1 MGTPG
6 VNSFGQGLNQDNSRS
21 KYSPQNYY
29 YLLNGKI
36 VTESGLSSGSATN
49 KKGNSISFSIP
60 ATMPVY
66 EILVPEDYSGTSS
79 ILVTISTGSVTIPI
93 TGQSSETIYNEIYN
107 DATIQTYITAGYINV
122 FLNADRIVIVG
133 LDDLVSVI
141 LNYGGLT
148 FNTIATSFTNL
159 EICGWENLENKLIV
173 FTTNETSDSPTNAPG
188 QIWELEYNEETEEI
202 IGIVGGLLVPS
213 VHLKYNNKLNLSM
226 SNRVGKIIGRYEN
239 SKIRRV
245 YWTDNYNLLRTFNLA
260 DTDGLALPPT
270 ELDIRSDVNLSVP
283 IIESIG
289 VGNITIGCTVQY
301 GYRLKSIGGAD
312 TIISPLSPPT
322 PLGGDPNAN
331 YEDFKGSAYNQ
342 GNARSVT
349 YRIKNL
355 DTSYSLIEHIVVI
368 YEHLDVPQ
376 VFIFKEEFIPLNG
389 ELLVTHDGSEDYQQ
403 LTLQEFNVLNHPF
416 RCKSIAAKRNKLLA
430 ANINYNKV
438 KVDYDARAF
447 RFNNISGNAD
457 LYDKQ
462 GSIELTI
469 TPTNLATINIPETL
483 DCINPY
489 NDESGTIYNTL
500 PTQNPTNWESSY
512 QYKYQSDGS
521 TLGGEGKNV
530 SYTFLSTDT
539 FGYNGQPTAGA
550 PFVKTS
556 RNNNNIVTG
565 TEEVIENNNYFGDFK
580 SPLISTY
587 LKGYKRGEVYR
598 FGVVFFD
605 KKGTPSMVN
614 WIGDIRFP
622 ECSEFENFGSTTT
635 AALDTKQI
643 GIRFVLDIS
652 SIQSSISG
660 FSIVRLEREEED
672 KTRLGTGTIVGV
684 VNNTGDDATAME
696 TLFLGSYSDAVILTD
711 IDTTNEQQNIYF
723 IQDYPGIPAYG
734 NIFTTLFPFHQYD
747 NKYTFKTND
756 FLKDAGHYKIDT
768 YCTYLDSS
776 GDRTIAAYHRGD
788 QYISLNTHL
797 RYTIADTST
806 LGYKTYKRA
815 NELIG
820 LSTDNNIIVNCSFS
834 RTGGAFQPF
843 DWTPL
848 GLGNKK
854 LITILDN
861 SPTTGFS
868 GDIRSNWADGV
879 FVIPNFQGV
888 NNTFGTSY
896 KIKIVDYCRFLL
908 NQYGG
913 ASYEARASNTYI
925 STGHYSS
932 IDNTSSAS
940 QVAVVYG
947 GDTYTTYYTDEYL
960 TMHWENSSN
969 SAPFLEGPTNNKLSV
984 AVGFPCE
991 THVNFNYRH
1000 GNTFADNQ
1008 DYSGNWT
1015 QTPYDYNQV
1024 YHQNPNAVQ
1033 QYISPAIIDTDTDE
1047 HAHQII
1053 ASQEKIDGEAF
1064 DAWRIFSPNDLID
1077 VNGNHGA
1084 INEILTYRDKVFF
1097 FQTRAIGIVSVQD
1110 RSTTQ
1115 DTTGSEIVLGTGGI
1129 LDFYQYISTNTG
1141 CFHQFSVVPGT
1152 NGIYFIDTLSRKA
1165 MLLSEGE
1172 APLSTIE
1179 GMSSFFDASLQGEI
1193 QTIDKTLWY
1202 NTMASIGNPA
1212 VGVHGVYDRR
1222 NHCVIWT
1229 ILKGE
1234 IETLIDKETG
1244 LGYFNW
1250 NSDASV
1256 SIVYN
1261 ELMQSFEEF
1270 TSATPRLWLDNY
1282 RRLLSTDPANLKD
1295 VYLHN
1300 TGTRGEFYG
1309 DLYDFKITIVVNSY
1323 PELTKILDSLEYLM
1337 DLKTSSGVD
1346 IPDETF
1352 NTIRVY
1358 NSYQDTGTLTLIPQS
1373 NVVRRLRKWRIN
1385 VLRDDDINK
1394 PRLRDYHFFVEL
1406 TYNNNA
1412 DKELILHDL
1421 IHYIRPSN
1429 F

>member
-6 VNSFGQGLNQDNSRS
+6 INSFGQGLNQDNSRS

-133 LDDLVSVI
+133 LNDLISVT

-148 FNTIATSFTNL
+148 FNTIATSFTDL

-173 FTTNETSDSPTNAPG
+173 FTTNEISDSPTNAPG

-213 VHLKYNNKLNLSM
+213 IHLKYNNKLNLSM

-260 DTDGLALPPT
+260 DADGLALPPT
-270 ELDIRSDVNLSVP
+270 ELDIRADVNLSVP

-289 VGNITIGCTVQY
+289 VGSITIGCTVQY

-342 GNARSVT
+342 GDARSVT

-469 TPTNLATINIPETL
+469 TPANLATIAIAETL

-500 PTQNPTNWESSY
+500 PAQNPTNWESSY

-539 FGYNGQPTAGA
+539 FGYNGNPTAGV
-550 PFVKTS
+550 PHINTS

-622 ECSEFENFGSTTT
+622 ECSEFEDFGSVSPLNT

-652 SIQSSISG
+652 SVQSSISG
-660 FSIVRLEREEED
+660 FSIVRLEREETD
-672 KTRLGTGTIVGV
+672 KTRLGTGIPIGLT
-684 VNNTGDDATAME
+684 NNVIDNYTALE
-696 TLFLGSYSDAVILTD
+696 DLFDGNYTQQIQ
-711 IDTTNEQQNIYF
+711 IDSLSSNEQESVYY
-723 IQDYPGIPAYG
+723 IQDYPGETAFDAL
-734 NIFTTLFPFHQYD
+734 FTTIFPFHQYD
-747 NKYTFKTND
+747 NKFTFKTND
-756 FLKDAGHYKIDT
+756 YLKEAGLYNT
-768 YCTYLDSS
+768 QPYCTYYDSNN
-776 GDRTIAAYHRGD
+776 DKTIGVYNQGRIYTALTTY
-788 QYISLNTHL
+788 N
-797 RYTIADTST
+797 RYLINEVVT
-806 LGYKTYKRA
+806 LGYKEYKIA
-815 NELIG
+815 NTLFGYSLDE
-820 LSTDNNIIVNCSFS
+820 NVIVNTSFS
-834 RTGGAFQPF
+834 RDDTP
-843 DWTPL
+843 DKYTPL
-848 GLGNKK
+848 GFGNKK
-854 LITILDN
+854 LITTIDN
-861 SPTTGFS
+861 SPPLGFS
-868 GDIRSNWADGV
+868 NSIKNNWANG
-879 FVIPNFQGV
+879 IYSSGNTISQGTTLGPDF
-888 NNTFGTSY
+888 N
-896 KIKIVDYCRFLL
+896 IKIVDYCRFLL

-913 ASYEARASNTYI
+913 ASYESRASNTYI

-940 QVAVVYG
+940 QVGVVYG
-947 GDTYTTYYTDEYL
+947 GDIYTVYYSDEYI
-960 TMHWENSSN
+960 TMHWETGGNQYPYN
-969 SAPFLEGPTNNKLSV
+969 DVPTKSKLSV

-1077 VNGNHGA
+1077 VNGNHGD

-1097 FQTRAIGIVSVQD
+1097 FQTRAIGVVSVQD

-1179 GMSSFFDASLQGEI
+1179 GMSSFFDTSLQGEI

-1234 IETLIDKETG
+1234 IETLIDRETG

-1270 TSATPRLWLDNY
+1270 SSATPRLWLDNY
-1282 RRLLSTDPANLKD
+1282 RRLLSTDPTNLKD

-1300 TGTRGEFYG
+1300 TGTRGEFYK
-1309 DLYDFKITIVVNSY
+1309 DLYDFKITIVVNSH